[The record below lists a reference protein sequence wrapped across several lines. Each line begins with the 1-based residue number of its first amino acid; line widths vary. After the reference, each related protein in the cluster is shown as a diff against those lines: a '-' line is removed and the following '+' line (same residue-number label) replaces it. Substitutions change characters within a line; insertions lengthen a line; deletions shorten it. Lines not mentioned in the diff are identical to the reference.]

1 MDQTVYVSANLWPK
15 RSSPADCSKNPGKHL
30 LTAEGNMGAKTGGI
44 LFRNGVVQLKPLHV
58 KAGETVTV
66 NVEMDLRNHYN
77 RDWSVVAWAYKQ

>member
-1 MDQTVYVSANLWPK
+1 
-15 RSSPADCSKNPGKHL
+15 
-30 LTAEGNMGAKTGGI
+30 MGAKTGGI

-77 RDWSVVAWAYKQ
+77 RDWSVVAWADKQ